1 MIKVI
6 LTDATIQI
14 SGDEKDLLK
23 ISKSQTYDDNRLCF
37 SKGGY
42 DPRKL
47 KYVPLMKLV
56 KGRLVGFAGLAKEI
70 ILFCK
75 NNNIKIE
82 EFQDKRE
89 HFDFQKKEF
98 TDEELKSYLPNF
110 DYIEHQVNGLK
121 ALLKTNKGIIMAP
134 TSSGKSSLMAA
145 WLKLTDLP
153 TLILTDRATLG
164 AQLAEDFRSKGID
177 CGFCSGEGYRKGKC
191 VVSTIQSVKKIG
203 DLSRFKMVLG
213 DEIHKHSAKT
223 FQDFYA
229 SFGCP
234 LKYGFSASPSNGN
247 LLDFA
252 RIRQQFGSIILQIRS
267 EELMENGVMAKAKIK
282 MVKTLCNETLDY
294 PSANDIGIVHNQR
307 RNKQIKEIVE
317 KHREE
322 GYICILIKNIE
333 HGEILE
339 KMIDGAV
346 FLRGDDGLE
355 ERMETIK
362 KFNNGEIPVLIGSSI
377 LNEGISISNMKTL
390 IMAGGGKA
398 QTQTVQKIGRVLRIT
413 KEKREGI
420 FYDFV
425 DDGNKYLLKHSKQRL
440 AIYKKEGYNDITLL
454 DEDLEEVKNA
464 KKTNKQ

>member
-1 MIKVI
+1 MINVI
-6 LTDATIQI
+6 LTDATIQT
-14 SGDEKDLLK
+14 SGDEKELEK
-23 ISKSQTYDDNRLCF
+23 IRKLETYDDNSLCF

-42 DPRKL
+42 DQRKL
-47 KYVPLMKLV
+47 KHISLMKEI
-56 KGRLVGFAGLAKEI
+56 KGRLVGFAGLAKEVLI
-70 ILFCK
+70 FCK
-75 NNNIKIE
+75 NNNIKINKLE
-82 EFQDKRE
+82 DKRE

-110 DYIEHQVNGLK
+110 DYVEHQVNGLK

-145 WLKLTDLP
+145 WIKLTNLP

-177 CGFCSGEGYRKGKC
+177 CGFCSGDGYRSGRC
-191 VVSTIQSVKKIG
+191 VVSTIQSVKKIQ
-203 DLSRFKMVLG
+203 DLPRFKMVLG

-252 RIRQQFGSIILQIRS
+252 KIRQQFGSVILQIRS
-267 EELMENGVMAKAKIK
+267 EELMDNGVMAKAKIK
-282 MVKTLCNETLDY
+282 MVKTLCEETFDY
-294 PSANDIGIVHNQR
+294 PTANNTGIVHNER
-307 RNKQIKEIVE
+307 RNKQIRNIVE
-317 KHREE
+317 LHRNE

-346 FLRGDDGLE
+346 FLRGDNGLE
-355 ERMETIK
+355 ERVETIK

-413 KEKREGI
+413 KDKKEGN
-420 FYDFV
+420 FYDFI
-425 DDGNKYLLKHSKQRL
+425 DEGNRFLYKHSKSRL
-440 AIYKKEGYNDITLL
+440 AIYKKEGFKDITLL
-454 DEDLEEVKNA
+454 DEELNKICQKN
-464 KKTNKQ
+464 